1 MKNNNNKAIPAEGWK
16 GLKENIVDDAT
27 SGFLVF
33 LIALPLSLGIAKA
46 SDFPAIMG
54 LMTAMIGGVL
64 VSFLAGSR
72 LTIKG
77 PAAGLIVIVAGAVE
91 EFGKGDPIAGWHTAL
106 GAILVAGV
114 LQMLFGMIRLG
125 SLVDFFP
132 LSTIHG
138 MLAAI
143 GIIIISKQSHILFNL
158 APVNELGKALSEPLD
173 LILAIPHS
181 IMNADPAVA
190 MIGVLSMLTVVIWP
204 KININWL
211 RKIPAPLVVL
221 TVSIVLAKFLH
232 LDKKY
237 LVHFDQDFIHTIAWN
252 ERFDGIQHLGVFIK
266 YVLMFALVGS
276 LESLLTVK
284 AMDVMDPYQRKSNA
298 NKDLMAVGFGNILS
312 SIVGGLPMISEVARS
327 SANIH
332 NGAKTRFANF
342 FHGLFMLIFLF
353 FDLRFSDLIP
363 NAALAALL
371 IGVGLKLASP
381 KEFGRMAKIGFE
393 QFLGFTV
400 TIIVTLLTDLLIGIA
415 AGITVKL
422 IVQGLL
428 GAPMA
433 RMFSAKII
441 KNKNHWDVVG
451 AAVFSNWL
459 GIRKQLE
466 QYTRSSELNL
476 DFSRCNLVDH
486 TVMDNLLHLQMEF
499 DQAGGRLNLIGLD
512 SMKSANK
519 NKHIAGAL
527 KRPKQE
533 RLNKNGEVKYK
544 P

>member
-1 MKNNNNKAIPAEGWK
+1 MKNNKNQAVPADGWK
-16 GLKENIVDDAT
+16 GLKENISSDAI

-54 LMTAMIGGVL
+54 LMTAMIGGVI
-64 VSFLAGSR
+64 VSFFAGSK

-91 EFGKGDPIAGWHTAL
+91 EFGNGDPVAGWHLAL
-106 GAILVAGV
+106 GAILVAG
-114 LQMLFGMIRLG
+114 LIQMLFGLIRLG

-132 LSTIHG
+132 LSAIHG

-143 GIIIISKQSHILFNL
+143 GIIIISKQAHILFNL
-158 APVNELGKALSEPLD
+158 PPVNEMGKALAEPMD
-173 LILAIPHS
+173 LILAIPYS
-181 IMNADPAVA
+181 ITHADPAVA
-190 MIGVLSMLTVVIWP
+190 MIGILSLLIVLLWP
-204 KININWL
+204 KL
-211 RKIPAPLVVL
+211 TLGGLKKIPAPLVVL
-221 TVSIVLAKFLH
+221 TVAIGLAQVLQ

-252 ERFDGIQHLGVFIK
+252 ERFDGIQHVGIFVK

-284 AMDVMDPYQRKSNA
+284 AMDVMDPYQRKSDA

-353 FDLRFSDLIP
+353 FDLQFSDLIP

-393 QFLGFTV
+393 QLLGFAV
-400 TIIVTLLTDLLIGIA
+400 TIVVTLFTDLLVGIA

-422 IVQGLL
+422 MVQLLL
-428 GAPMA
+428 GAPLA
-433 RMFSAKII
+433 RTFNAKII
-441 KNKNHWDVVG
+441 KQKNHWEIIG

-459 GIRKQLE
+459 GIRKHLE
-466 QYTRSSELNL
+466 HFTRSSELYL

-486 TVMDNLLHLQMEF
+486 TVMDNLLHLQLEF
-499 DQAGGRLNLIGLD
+499 EHQGGKLHLLGLD
-512 SMKSANK
+512 TMKSANK
-519 NKHIAGAL
+519 SNHVTGAL
-527 KRPKQE
+527 NRPKSE
-533 RLNKNGEVKYK
+533 RLNKNGEIKTT
-544 P
+544 

>member
-1 MKNNNNKAIPAEGWK
+1 
-16 GLKENIVDDAT
+16 
-27 SGFLVF
+27 
-33 LIALPLSLGIAKA
+33 
-46 SDFPAIMG
+46 
-54 LMTAMIGGVL
+54 
-64 VSFLAGSR
+64 
-72 LTIKG
+72 
-77 PAAGLIVIVAGAVE
+77 
-91 EFGKGDPIAGWHTAL
+91 
-106 GAILVAGV
+106 
-114 LQMLFGMIRLG
+114 
-125 SLVDFFP
+125 
-132 LSTIHG
+132 
-138 MLAAI
+138 
-143 GIIIISKQSHILFNL
+143 
-158 APVNELGKALSEPLD
+158 
-173 LILAIPHS
+173 
-181 IMNADPAVA
+181 
-190 MIGVLSMLTVVIWP
+190 
-204 KININWL
+204 
-211 RKIPAPLVVL
+211 VL
-221 TVSIVLAKFLH
+221 TVSIVLAKLMH

-393 QFLGFTV
+393 QLLGFTV

-527 KRPKQE
+527 NRPKQE

>member
-1 MKNNNNKAIPAEGWK
+1 
-16 GLKENIVDDAT
+16 
-27 SGFLVF
+27 
-33 LIALPLSLGIAKA
+33 
-46 SDFPAIMG
+46 
-54 LMTAMIGGVL
+54 
-64 VSFLAGSR
+64 
-72 LTIKG
+72 
-77 PAAGLIVIVAGAVE
+77 
-91 EFGKGDPIAGWHTAL
+91 
-106 GAILVAGV
+106 
-114 LQMLFGMIRLG
+114 
-125 SLVDFFP
+125 
-132 LSTIHG
+132 

-143 GIIIISKQSHILFNL
+143 GIIIISKQTHILFNL

-211 RKIPAPLVVL
+211 RKIPSPLVVL
-221 TVSIVLAKFLH
+221 TVSIVLAKLMH

-252 ERFDGIQHLGVFIK
+252 ERFDGIQHIGVFVK
-266 YVLMFALVGS
+266 YVLMFAVVGS

-393 QFLGFTV
+393 QLLGFTV

-527 KRPKQE
+527 NRPKQE

>member
-1 MKNNNNKAIPAEGWK
+1 MEAKNKNKIPADGWK
-16 GLKENIVDDAT
+16 GLNENIASDAT

-54 LMTAMIGGVL
+54 LMTAMIGGLV
-64 VSFLAGSR
+64 VSFFAGSK

-91 EFGKGDPIAGWHTAL
+91 EFGKGDMVAGWHLTL
-106 GAILVAGV
+106 GAILVAGFI
-114 LQMLFGMIRLG
+114 QMLFGLIRLG

-143 GIIIISKQSHILFNL
+143 GIIIISKQTHILFNL
-158 APVNELGKALSEPLD
+158 PPMDEMGNPLAEPIKLIMAMPQSAANAETSVAIIGILSL
-173 LILAIPHS
+173 LI
-181 IMNADPAVA
+181 
-190 MIGVLSMLTVVIWP
+190 VLFWP
-204 KININWL
+204 KVTVGGL
-211 RKIPAPLVVL
+211 KKIPAPLVVL
-221 TVSIVLAKFLH
+221 TVAIGLGQLLH
-232 LDKKY
+232 IDKKY

-252 ERFDGIQHLGVFIK
+252 ERFDGIHHVGIYVK
-266 YVLMFALVGS
+266 YIIMFAVVGS

-284 AMDVMDPYQRKSNA
+284 AMDGLDPYQRKSDA
-298 NKDLMAVGFGNILS
+298 NRDLIAVGFGNILS

-353 FDLRFSDLIP
+353 FDLQFSDLIP

-393 QFLGFTV
+393 QLLGFST
-400 TIIVTLLTDLLIGIA
+400 TILVTLISDLLMGIA
-415 AGITVKL
+415 AGIVVKL
-422 IVQGLL
+422 LVQWIL
-428 GAPMA
+428 GAPFS
-433 RMFSAKII
+433 RMFSAKIL
-441 KNKNHWDVVG
+441 KNHNHWEVLG

-459 GIRKQLE
+459 GIQKHLE
-466 QYTRSSELNL
+466 QFARSSELHL

-486 TVMDNLLHLQMEF
+486 TVMDNLLHLQLEF
-499 DQAGGRLNLIGLD
+499 EHQGGKLHLLGLD
-512 SMKSANK
+512 TMKSANK
-519 NKHIAGAL
+519 NNHATGAL
-527 KRPKQE
+527 NRPKSE
-533 RLNKNGEVKYK
+533 RLNKNGEIKTT
-544 P
+544 